1 TRSAIGGRRHGI
13 ANSSSQCQHQ
23 PRNQC
28 GVRKSWACHPHPRP
42 RHCAEASVAVAAR
55 VATIVA
61 ATTKI
66 VSIFFIVASL
76 AWQAPNE
83 QNWRYAVGKVIPL
96 FVGIWPAHGIEVPL
110 YYSAG
115 GPIETTC
122 RHRARE
128 NEQRGR

>member
-1 TRSAIGGRRHGI
+1 MMAPAITAPPTMPAAMPGPHP
-13 ANSSSQCQHQ
+13 H
-23 PRNQC
+23 PPP
-28 GVRKSWACHPHPRP
+28 CHPHPRP